1 MYVYVITLI
10 HVLKDEYLKR
20 AKGGKSSI
28 QITAPELDMNSVL
41 MVSTS

>member
-1 MYVYVITLI
+1 MYVITLI
-10 HVLKDEYLKR
+10 QVLKDECLKW

-28 QITAPELDMNSVL
+28 QTTTPELDMNSVL